1 MPRYDYRCTACGQT
15 VEVMHGIHDSGPTT
29 CESCGGAMRKAL
41 SAPAIHFR
49 GSGWAKKDAA
59 ASARKATTGAGSSKG
74 SDPSSDSAGESTKGD
89 TAKSDTAKSDKSG
102 STDSSK
108 SDSGPGSASGSET
121 KTASTAGST
130 AD

>member
-1 MPRYDYRCTACGQT
+1 
-15 VEVMHGIHDSGPTT
+15 MHGIHDSGPTT
-29 CESCGGAMRKAL
+29 CEHCGGAMRKAL

-59 ASARKATTGAGSSKG
+59 ASARKATTEAGSSKG
-74 SDPSSDSAGESTKGD
+74 SDPSSDSAGGSTKSD

-108 SDSGPGSASGSET
+108 SDSGPGPASGSET

>member
-1 MPRYDYRCTACGQT
+1 MPRYDYRCTACGQE

-29 CESCGGAMRKAL
+29 CEHCGGAMRKAL

-59 ASARKATTGAGSSKG
+59 ASARKATAKSGSSKS
-74 SDPSSDSAGESTKGD
+74 SDPSSDSTGESAKND
-89 TAKSDTAKSDKSG
+89 TAKSGKSG
-102 STDSSK
+102 SSESGK
-108 SDSGPGSASGSET
+108 SDSSPGSASGSET
-121 KTASTAGST
+121 KTTSTTGST